1 MSFKITE
8 VVGQP
13 AVIAVLEVGLA
24 LQLLLEP
31 LNDWSLTSLQET
43 LCSHDL
49 TRDFHSVICSVVG
62 FRLTRRR
69 YVRVI

>member
-8 VVGQP
+8 VVGQS

-31 LNDWSLTSLQET
+31 LDDCSLTSLQET

-49 TRDFHSVICSVVG
+49 TRDFDSVICSVVG
-62 FRLTRRR
+62 FRLMRRR
-69 YVRVI
+69 HVRVI

>member
-49 TRDFHSVICSVVG
+49 TRDFDSVICSVVG